1 MKIAFVSTLYA
12 PNERGGAER
21 TVRILAEALVA
32 RGHEAVVISLAP
44 DGVARA
50 DSLNGVKTY
59 YVPLANIFWKQAE
72 EGHNALVRMTWHLID
87 AWNPVMAARVTRI
100 LKAERPD
107 VVQTGNL
114 QGFSAS
120 IWRAARKLRIPLV
133 QMLHDYYLGCPKST
147 MVAGVHN
154 CVKQCGMCRVFTTP
168 RRRASHLPA
177 AVISLSRR
185 MLTRLENTG
194 LFAKV
199 EHKYIIH
206 GVNNSQAVAL
216 PRADRAPREPIILG
230 YLGRIEN
237 TKGIEVLLDA
247 AKRLNVSRVKLLLG
261 GKGDE
266 AYTENLKRTHAAAN
280 VEFLGFVR
288 PPEFFERIDALV
300 VPSVWEEPLGRVI
313 YEGYVHGVPSLVSN
327 AGGMPEIV
335 EHGRTGF
342 VFKSGDSAQL
352 AEILQQQIDA
362 GWRGAQ
368 FAQACVEASKRFSVE
383 RVFDDYLRVW
393 ETALRVQSPGVDR
406 LAGYPASKPAK
417 AESA

>member
-21 TVRILAEALVA
+21 TVRILAESLVA
-32 RGHEAVVISLAP
+32 RGHEALVISLAP
-44 DGVARA
+44 DGVARE

-72 EGHNALVRMTWHLID
+72 EAHSAPIRMTWHLID
-87 AWNPVMAARVTRI
+87 AWNPVMASRVARI
-100 LKAERPD
+100 LERERPD

-120 IWRAARKLRIPLV
+120 IWRAVRSLRIPLV

-147 MVAGVHN
+147 MVSGTHN
-154 CVKQCGMCRVFTTP
+154 CEKQCGLCRVFTMP

-194 LFAKV
+194 LFAEV
-199 EHKYIIH
+199 DHKYIIH
-206 GVNNSQAVAL
+206 GVNNAQVVAR
-216 PRADRAPREPIILG
+216 PRANRKPGDPITIG
-230 YLGRIEN
+230 YLGRMEN
-237 TKGIEVLLDA
+237 TKGIETLLDA
-247 AKRLNVSRVKLLLG
+247 VKRLDPSRVTVLLG
-261 GKGDE
+261 GKGDD
-266 AYTENLKRTHAAAN
+266 AYVADLQRAYAAPN
-280 VEFLGFVR
+280 VQFLGFVR
-288 PPEFFERIDALV
+288 PAELFDRIDALI

-313 YEGYVHGVPSLVSN
+313 YEGYAHGVPSLVSS

-342 VFKSGDSAQL
+342 VFKTGDSAEL
-352 AEILQQQIDA
+352 ATLLQQQIDI
-362 GWRGAQ
+362 GWRGAD
-368 FAQACVEASKRFSVE
+368 FGAACVEASKRFSVE
-383 RVFDDYLRVW
+383 RVFDDYMRVW
-393 ETALRVQSPGVDR
+393 ETASRAQTPTPSDPR
-406 LAGYPASKPAK
+406 RYAAK
-417 AESA
+417 SVKVGSA

>member
-32 RGHEAVVISLAP
+32 RGHEAVVISLSP
-44 DGVARA
+44 DGIAREDA
-50 DSLNGVKTY
+50 INGVKTY

-72 EGHNALVRMTWHLID
+72 EAHSAPIRMTWHLID
-87 AWNPVMAARVTRI
+87 AWNPVMAARVKTI
-100 LKAERPD
+100 LERERPD

-114 QGFSAS
+114 QGFSAA
-120 IWRAARKLRIPLV
+120 IWWTVRRLRIPLV

-147 MVAGVHN
+147 MVNGSHN
-154 CVKQCGMCRVFTTP
+154 CQKQCGMCRVFTLP

-194 LFAKV
+194 LFANV
-199 EHKYIIH
+199 DHKYIIH
-206 GVNNSQAVAL
+206 GVNNAQVTARA
-216 PRADRAPREPIILG
+216 RADRAPGDAITLG
-230 YLGRIEN
+230 YLGRMEN

-247 AKRLNVSRVKLLLG
+247 VKRLDPARVTVLLG

-266 AYTENLKRTHAAAN
+266 AYTAELQRNYGAPN
-280 VEFLGFVR
+280 IQFLGFVR
-288 PPEFFERIDALV
+288 PAELFDRIDALV

-313 YEGYVHGVPSLVSN
+313 YEGYAYGVPSLVSS

-335 EHGRTGF
+335 DHGRTGF
-342 VFKSGDSAQL
+342 IFRTGDSAEL
-352 AEILQQQIDA
+352 ARILQQQIDQ
-362 GWRGAQ
+362 GWRGNR
-368 FAQACVEASKRFSVE
+368 FAAACVEASRRFSVE
-383 RVFDDYLRVW
+383 RVFDDYMRVW
-393 ETALRVQSPGVDR
+393 ETANLAQSPSSEGGR
-406 LAGYPASKPAK
+406 YAASKSMK
-417 AESA
+417 VGSA